1 MDDLVDDVAVGAVI
15 PATQPLRD
23 EHRALLPELG
33 ALRSA
38 GDAVGT
44 PGGGHAL
51 ERAYRL
57 LERHLLPHMV
67 AEEAALYPTVDRLT
81 RADATASMRFTHGEI
96 RRRIIELGALR
107 TSDTDDPDVQ
117 RDLRA
122 ALYGLD
128 AIVRLHLVEE
138 EELLYP
144 VLDAHLSGPEAA
156 AIVGALHQVER
167 GLYQEPPT
175 AG

>member
-1 MDDLVDDVAVGAVI
+1 MM

-23 EHRALLPELG
+23 EHRALLPELC
-33 ALRSA
+33 ALGSA

-44 PGGGHAL
+44 PGCGEAL
-51 ERAYRL
+51 ERACRL
-57 LERHLLPHMV
+57 LERHLLPHMF
-67 AEEAALYPTVDRLT
+67 AEETALYPTIDRLT
-81 RADATASMRFTHGEI
+81 RADATAAMRHDHGEI
-96 RRRIIELGALR
+96 RRRIADLGALR
-107 TSDTDDPDVQ
+107 ASDAADRAVQ

-128 AIVRLHLVEE
+128 AIVRLHLAKE

-144 VLDAHLSGPEAA
+144 FLDAHLSRSEAA
-156 AIVGALHQVER
+156 TVVAELHRVER
-167 GLYQEPPT
+167 DLYQEPPT